1 MKIVYITGC
10 LGFMGSYIT
19 RKALERGW
27 MVRGVDKITYAA
39 NEEFFTEF
47 SWHKNFAFEEKDIK
61 DLDYLYDCDYVINF
75 AAESHVGNSIID
87 SEVFIDTNVGGVR
100 NLLEL
105 IRHKPNNVNN
115 RPILFH
121 ISTDEVYGDVVSG
134 AHQETDLLRPSNPYS
149 ASKAAGD
156 MLINAWARTY
166 DLDYVILRPTNN
178 YGIGQYPEKLIPLSI
193 KNLKRGKK
201 IRLHNNGTP
210 TRNWLHASDTASAV
224 MKIIDAGIKNEIFNV
239 AGGFEQQ
246 NIVTVKK
253 IIEAY
258 FGTLDNWKNHVDFS
272 YTRKGQDVRYAID
285 DTKLRKLGW
294 LPQCDFNLELVKI
307 VNHYRKNFRW

>member
-1 MKIVYITGC
+1 
-10 LGFMGSYIT
+10 
-19 RKALERGW
+19 
-27 MVRGVDKITYAA
+27 
-39 NEEFFTEF
+39 
-47 SWHKNFAFEEKDIK
+47 
-61 DLDYLYDCDYVINF
+61 
-75 AAESHVGNSIID
+75 
-87 SEVFIDTNVGGVR
+87 
-100 NLLEL
+100 
-105 IRHKPNNVNN
+105 
-115 RPILFH
+115 
-121 ISTDEVYGDVVSG
+121 
-134 AHQETDLLRPSNPYS
+134 
-149 ASKAAGD
+149 

-178 YGIGQYPEKLIPLSI
+178 YGIGQYPEKLIPLSV

-210 TRNWLHASDTASAV
+210 TRNWLHASDTAEAV
-224 MKIIDAGIKNEIFNV
+224 MTIIDAGVKNEIFNV

-253 IIEAY
+253 TIDAY
-258 FGTLDNWKNHVDFS
+258 FGTLDNWQNHVDFS

-307 VNHYRKNFRW
+307 VNHYKENFRW